1 MGKRGPKPTP
11 TSQLKLRNSQVL
23 KTRNTGEVEPA
34 TDIPPCP
41 QIIKKNKEAKK
52 EWNRITPLLAKMY
65 LLSEQDLAM
74 ISGYCQAWSEVVQT
88 TEYLDNHDWIIEAST
103 GGQYQTP
110 MIGIRNKA
118 WDKLNRY
125 AGHFGL
131 SPSARAGLTVE
142 TKQATKD
149 KLADILG
156 RRSG

>member
-11 TSQLKLRNSQVL
+11 TSQLKLRNSRVL
-23 KTRNTGEVEPA
+23 YDRPEGEVEPQI
-34 TDIPPCP
+34 DIPPCP
-41 QIIKKNKEAKK
+41 PIIKKNKEAKK
-52 EWNRITPLLAKMY
+52 EWDRITPLLAKIY

-74 ISGYCQAWSEVVQT
+74 ISGYCQAWAEVIQT
-88 TEYLDNHDWIIEAST
+88 TEYLDNNPWIITAST

-118 WDKLNRY
+118 WEKLNRY

-149 KLADILG
+149 KLADILS